1 MRSLSLAVLAVV
13 SLLASVF
20 AGSAPIQ
27 RDQVP
32 VSGPRPPVRDAP
44 SRPTSGTA
52 TIAGIVIGDAAGAP
66 PIRRARVQLRSQQDN
81 AGRVSVTDD
90 QGRFLF
96 QALPA
101 GRYTMTV
108 TKPGYVTLPYG
119 AESHRGLPLPIAL
132 EDGQAMTGVVARLPR
147 GSVITGRILDSN
159 GLPFAGA
166 MLTLGERRVINGAPT
181 VVRAP
186 TLGLTRTDD
195 RGMFRLYG
203 LPAGSYV
210 LGASPF
216 LGGARGG
223 TLTSDVDVRWATG
236 PRNALPVPRRT
247 AVGYAAVYYPGT
259 TDPAEASVIELG
271 AGEERAGIDLTLPLV
286 PTSTV
291 TGQVSRSDGLPVST
305 VQVTAIRET
314 ASEALA
320 FPFASILPV
329 RSQIGADGTFTISG
343 LQPGTYAI
351 MARAPSVA
359 PARGRGAAGFGAS
372 WPPGVPPPPP
382 PPPPAPGRGVTPA
395 QMFDLWAEVTL
406 TAAGE
411 DIEGLILVLQPGMTV
426 SGQIRFET
434 ASRTPPSDL
443 SQVSVR
449 LMPPPS
455 ATGISMGVPPAQVNA
470 DGSFSFRGVGPGSYI
485 LTASGPGM
493 TPGGRAGGPA
503 PDWIL
508 RSAITGGRDMLDMPM
523 DVRAQQDV
531 SDLVVTFTDR
541 VTELSG
547 SLVDGLGRPAPE
559 YYVIV
564 FGTDARH
571 WWQGSRWLRQP
582 TRPGTDGRYSVT
594 GLPAGNYYLAALPEF
609 DQNEWHTPGFLE
621 QVVPGAIPITLAEGE
636 HKTQDIRLAGG

>member
-1 MRSLSLAVLAVV
+1 
-13 SLLASVF
+13 
-20 AGSAPIQ
+20 
-27 RDQVP
+27 
-32 VSGPRPPVRDAP
+32 
-44 SRPTSGTA
+44 
-52 TIAGIVIGDAAGAP
+52 
-66 PIRRARVQLRSQQDN
+66 
-81 AGRVSVTDD
+81 
-90 QGRFLF
+90 
-96 QALPA
+96 
-101 GRYTMTV
+101 
-108 TKPGYVTLPYG
+108 
-119 AESHRGLPLPIAL
+119 
-132 EDGQAMTGVVARLPR
+132 
-147 GSVITGRILDSN
+147 
-159 GLPFAGA
+159 

-186 TLGLTRTDD
+186 ALGLTRTDD

-216 LGGARGG
+216 LGGSVGG
-223 TLTSDVDVRWATG
+223 TLTSDADVRWATG
-236 PRNALPVPRRT
+236 PRSASPAPRRT
-247 AVGYAAVYYPGT
+247 SVGYAAVYFPGT

-271 AGEERAGIDLTLPLV
+271 AGEERMGIVLTLPLV

-291 TGQVSRSDGLPVST
+291 TGQVSRSDGLPVPT

-314 ASEALA
+314 ASEALG

-329 RSQIGADGTFTISG
+329 RSQIGPDGKFTISG

-411 DIEGLILVLQPGMTV
+411 DIEGLSLVLQPGMTV
-426 SGQIRFET
+426 SGQIRFEAT
-434 ASRTPPSDL
+434 SRTPPSDL

-455 ATGISMGVPPAQVNA
+455 ATGISMGVPPAQANA

-493 TPGGRAGGPA
+493 NPAGRPA
-503 PDWIL
+503 PEWIL
-508 RSAITGGRDMLDMPM
+508 RSAIIGGRDILDMPM

-531 SDLVVTFTDR
+531 SDIVVTFTDR

-547 SLVDGLGRPAPE
+547 SLVDGAGRPAPE

-564 FGTDARH
+564 FGTDARQ
-571 WWQGSRWLRQP
+571 WRQGSRWLRQP
-582 TRPGTDGRYSVT
+582 TRPASDGRFRLT
-594 GLPAGNYYLAALPEF
+594 GLPAGEYYLAALAEY

-621 QVVPGAIPITLAEGE
+621 QVVPGAIRLALGEGE
-636 HKTQDIRLAGG
+636 HKIQDIRLAGG